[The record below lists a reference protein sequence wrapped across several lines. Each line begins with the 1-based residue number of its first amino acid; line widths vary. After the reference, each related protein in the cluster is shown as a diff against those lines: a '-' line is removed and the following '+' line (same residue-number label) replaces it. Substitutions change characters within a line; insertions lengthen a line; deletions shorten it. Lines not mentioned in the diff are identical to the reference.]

1 MQLDL
6 DLLALSKHTICRI
19 QQSIHIVFP
28 AQFRDI
34 LIYAFEL
41 EWLAFSTQVNNTH
54 F

>member
-6 DLLALSKHTICRI
+6 DLLALSKHTIRRI
-19 QQSIHIVFP
+19 QQPIHIVFP
-28 AQFRDI
+28 AQFRDV